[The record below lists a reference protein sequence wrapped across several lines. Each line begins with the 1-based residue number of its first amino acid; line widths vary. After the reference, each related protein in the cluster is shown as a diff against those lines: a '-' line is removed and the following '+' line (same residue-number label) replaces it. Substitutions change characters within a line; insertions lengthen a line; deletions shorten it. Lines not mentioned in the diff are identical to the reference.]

1 VLPVVACAGLPRASI
16 AGVRKRSLPGAVT
29 RVVTDRPAHALA
41 LKSAFGESG
50 GASGAKASA
59 PSHWIP
65 AHVNAAMHDEFV
77 ILDLLE
83 QHVRKRLHQRPTQ
96 VTVDL
101 RMDLREPFH
110 HGMR

>member
-1 VLPVVACAGLPRASI
+1 
-16 AGVRKRSLPGAVT
+16 
-29 RVVTDRPAHALA
+29 
-41 LKSAFGESG
+41 
-50 GASGAKASA
+50 
-59 PSHWIP
+59 
-65 AHVNAAMHDEFV
+65 MHDEFV